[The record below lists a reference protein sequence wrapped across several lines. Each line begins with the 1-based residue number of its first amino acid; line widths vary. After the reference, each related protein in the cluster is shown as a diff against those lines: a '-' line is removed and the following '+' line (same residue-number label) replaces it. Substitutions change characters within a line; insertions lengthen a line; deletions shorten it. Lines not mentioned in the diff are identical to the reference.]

1 MLFRN
6 FWRGGL
12 VPFGISILLSVLLG
26 MGVARATEPSYGMV
40 DPVAARDE
48 AGYSVY
54 VENCATCHVALPPAV
69 LPRET
74 WQTLVTDT
82 AHYGVTLQ
90 PFSPFDQ
97 QLMLSYLHTY
107 SRSRGSRPTPYRLKD
122 SAYFQALHP
131 GIALPQPLN
140 LRSCTTCHAT
150 ATEQNYRGAIS
161 Q

>member
-6 FWRGGL
+6 FWRGAL
-12 VPFGISILLSVLLG
+12 VPFVISILLCSLLG
-26 MGVARATEPSYGMV
+26 MGIARATEPSYGMV
-40 DPVAARDE
+40 DPVAARYE

-54 VENCATCHVALPPAV
+54 VENCASCHVALPPAV
-69 LPRET
+69 LPRAT

-82 AHYGVTLQ
+82 AHYGITLQ
-90 PFSPFDQ
+90 SLSSFDQ
-97 QLMLSYLHTY
+97 QLMLNYLHTY
-107 SRSRGSRPTPYRLKD
+107 SRSQGDGPTPYRLKD

-131 GIALPQPLN
+131 GVALPQPLN
-140 LRSCTTCHAT
+140 LRSCVGCHAT